1 MAGISLD
8 AASLRGIFSLKRA
21 NRDVQTSLERLST
34 GKKLNRASD
43 DPAGSIAADN
53 MAGQIKSIEARI
65 RSISQEDGYIGARE
79 GGYSVVSDMLT
90 ELTGLIVTAANRDGL
105 SDTEK
110 KALQQQADGI
120 LKGINNAANTT
131 TFKGQAILTEL
142 NTARLG
148 SSRPVEGGGTLSDG
162 NSLASLGDG
171 GTLNLIDGDLETAQK
186 VVEAAASSVSTMRAT
201 FGAKMKANDSAVAAL
216 QEELANV
223 SGARS
228 AIVDTD
234 YAEETAKLVRAQ
246 VQQEMS
252 TFALQI
258 NADQRKALLDM
269 LKPMKL

>member
-43 DPAGSIAADN
+43 DPAGSVAADN
-53 MAGQIKSIEARI
+53 MAGRIKSIEARI
-65 RSISQEDGYIGARE
+65 RSISEEDSYIGARE

-90 ELTGLIVTAANRDGL
+90 ELSGLIVTAANRDGL
-105 SDTEK
+105 SDAEK
-110 KALQQQADGI
+110 KALQEQANGI
-120 LKGINNAANTT
+120 LKGINNIGATT
-131 TFKGQAILTEL
+131 TFKGQSILSEV

-148 SSRPVEGGGTLSDG
+148 SSRTLPDGTTVTSGD
-162 NSLASLGDG
+162 SLAGLGQG
-171 GTLNLIDGDLETAQK
+171 GKLNLVDGDLETAQK
-186 VVEAAASSVSTMRAT
+186 VVEAAASNVSTMRAT
-201 FGAKMKANDSAVAAL
+201 FGNKMKANDSAVATL
-216 QEELANV
+216 QEELTNL

-246 VQQEMS
+246 VQQQMS
-252 TFALQI
+252 NFALQI